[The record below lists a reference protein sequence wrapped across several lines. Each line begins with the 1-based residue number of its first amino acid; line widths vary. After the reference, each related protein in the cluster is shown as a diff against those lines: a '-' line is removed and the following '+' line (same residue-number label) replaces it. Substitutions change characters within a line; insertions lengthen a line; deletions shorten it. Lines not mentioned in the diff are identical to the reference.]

1 MVWQLTKIGFLDLTP
16 EKYDICILIDIVN
29 GGDTGKVSAINHSPP
44 FHRFFSPVNTTKW
57 HNCLK

>member
-29 GGDTGKVSAINHSPP
+29 GGDTGKIYGKSKLRVEK
-44 FHRFFSPVNTTKW
+44 F
-57 HNCLK
+57 